1 MKKRSMAAQ
10 AVAQAVATLAAW
22 CAAPALAAGFTGNAD
37 PSLFTVVNIG
47 TLTGASP
54 TLGTAT
60 FSATQLVLVGS
71 NSISP
76 APASQAPGCGGGVYS
91 TLSSPCQLQATLATA
106 GRYSFDWSY
115 ISADGDGPAGDIFG
129 VIVNG
134 TRIAL
139 SDLGGAVAQTGS
151 ASFLATA
158 SFGWFINC
166 TDCIG
171 GSAQATVS
179 NFVLS
184 AVPEPQSGALMLVG
198 AVGIAAAQRRLRRGV
213 HVMSPAL

>member
-1 MKKRSMAAQ
+1 MKKPCMA
-10 AVAQAVATLAAW
+10 VLLAGL
-22 CAAPALAAGFTGNAD
+22 CAGPALAAGFTGNTD
-37 PSLFTVVNIG
+37 PSVFAVSNIG

-54 TLGTAT
+54 TLGSAL
-60 FSATQLVLVGS
+60 FSATQLTLAGS

-76 APASQAPGCGGGVYS
+76 APASQTPGCSGGVYS
-91 TLSSPCQLQATLATA
+91 TLSSPCQLQVTLARP
-106 GRYSFDWSY
+106 GVYSFNWVY
-115 ISADGDGPAGDIFG
+115 TSADADGPAGDIFG

-184 AVPEPQSGALMLVG
+184 AVPEPQSSVLMLLG
-198 AVGIAAAQRRLRRGV
+198 AVGLGALQRRLRRGAGGAGGTGGNL
-213 HVMSPAL
+213 PTL

>member
-1 MKKRSMAAQ
+1 MKKLSI
-10 AVAQAVATLAAW
+10 TILLAGL
-22 CAAPALAAGFTGNAD
+22 CTGPALAAGFSGSTD
-37 PSLFTVVNIG
+37 PSAFAVANTG
-47 TLTGASP
+47 TLIGAAP

-60 FSATQLVLVGS
+60 FSAIQLVLVGS

-76 APASQAPGCGGGVYS
+76 APVSQAPGCSGGVYS
-91 TLSSPCQLQATLATA
+91 TLSSPCQLQVTLALP
-106 GRYSFDWSY
+106 GVYSFNWSY
-115 ISADGDGPAGDIFG
+115 VSADGDGPAGDIFG

-134 TRIAL
+134 TRTAL

-171 GSAQATVS
+171 GGAQATVS

-184 AVPEPQSGALMLVG
+184 AVPEPGSWALMLAG
-198 AVGIAAAQRRLRRGV
+198 AAGLAAVAARRGTFV
-213 HVMSPAL
+213 AQGLTPIQP